1 MAHCGEDDDLTL
13 QPCAAVLEP
22 ERHLFMCDGGAWV
35 SAASMPPAPAFKF
48 QQVSPSAPTS
58 SSAFCCGVQ
67 SSRQSFHESRVPAP
81 ASTASAACS
90 TRFNEGGSFQRG
102 DSGPRL
108 ASTTTHADLAQAQ
121 SPVFSYCDG
130 RPVVNWNSFPQNS
143 EHAIG
148 ASSPLVFQ
156 HLPQFGVHMAN
167 CDSPFGH
174 TPQQPFLTPL
184 PQQCGDF
191 PTLDGASENANTT
204 QQRNNFT
211 AHDAQTVQTPTPN
224 PTLAPAVA
232 PGDNGQS
239 PQVWKR
245 VLKS

>member
-22 ERHLFMCDGGAWV
+22 ERHLFMCEGGAWV

-48 QQVSPSAPTS
+48 QQVSLSAPTS

-121 SPVFSYCDG
+121 SPVFSYYSPRCIYFMH
-130 RPVVNWNSFPQNS
+130 PNPISHFSFPTHLVPGIS
-143 EHAIG
+143 SWGAI
-148 ASSPLVFQ
+148 SHFP
-156 HLPQFGVHMAN
+156 
-167 CDSPFGH
+167 
-174 TPQQPFLTPL
+174 
-184 PQQCGDF
+184 F
-191 PTLDGASENANTT
+191 PTSHPILLCGSTQSISHFPFPTT
-204 QQRNNFT
+204 LELE
-211 AHDAQTVQTPTPN
+211 V
-224 PTLAPAVA
+224 
-232 PGDNGQS
+232 
-239 PQVWKR
+239 
-245 VLKS
+245 